1 MVEKA
6 GSDWWGEYL
15 ENQVLCS
22 RERGVER
29 VSVTVFTYLTVPG
42 LVLASFFLVSRLMT
56 AQKLPG
62 REVLSQARLALVLG
76 RRSQPGRDS
85 SPTTPTDLAWQAGRR
100 SSRRSRR

>member
-6 GSDWWGEYL
+6 GSDLWGEYL

-29 VSVTVFTYLTVPG
+29 VSVTVSTYLTVPG
-42 LVLASFFLVSRLMT
+42 LVWASFFPVSRLMT

-62 REVLSQARLALVLG
+62 REVRSQARLALFLG
-76 RRSQPGRDS
+76 KRSQPGRDS
-85 SPTTPTDLAWQAGRR
+85 SPTTPTDLAWQGGRR
-100 SSRRSRR
+100 STRSRRR